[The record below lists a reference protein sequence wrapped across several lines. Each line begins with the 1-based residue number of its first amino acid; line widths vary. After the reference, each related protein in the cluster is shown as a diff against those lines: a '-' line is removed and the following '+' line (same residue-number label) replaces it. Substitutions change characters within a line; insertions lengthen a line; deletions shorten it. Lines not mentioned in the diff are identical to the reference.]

1 MSMVMMMLNI
11 IGILT
16 AAALTAVAGH
26 MAAVLIK
33 TVVQETKINKI
44 WRKHK

>member
-1 MSMVMMMLNI
+1 MNVIMIISNT

-16 AAALTAVAGH
+16 AAALTVVAVA
-26 MAAVLIK
+26 MATDLIK
-33 TVVQETKINKI
+33 SVVEDTKINKI